1 MSELEIRERIKSVII
16 ESLGLEGMTT
26 DEIGDDM
33 PLFGEEGL
41 GLDSVDALE
50 LMVVLEKDFGVQ
62 MDTENVDP
70 EVFATVAS
78 LDAFLS
84 ETADRNRGSDSA

>member
-1 MSELEIRERIKSVII
+1 MSETEIRERIKTVII

-62 MDTENVDP
+62 IDSEEVDP

-78 LDAFLS
+78 LERFIR
-84 ETADRNRGSDSA
+84 ETEAA

>member
-1 MSELEIRERIKSVII
+1 MSDTEIRERIKTVII

-62 MDTENVDP
+62 IDSEEVDP
-70 EVFATVAS
+70 EVFATVSS
-78 LDAFLS
+78 LERFIR
-84 ETADRNRGSDSA
+84 ETEAA

>member
-1 MSELEIRERIKSVII
+1 MSETEIRERIKTVII

-62 MDTENVDP
+62 IDSEEVDP
-70 EVFATVAS
+70 EVFATVTS
-78 LDAFLS
+78 LERFIR
-84 ETADRNRGSDSA
+84 ETEAA

>member
-1 MSELEIRERIKSVII
+1 MSEPSVANRIKTVII
-16 ESLGLEGMTT
+16 ESLGLEGMTI

-50 LMVVLEKDFGVQ
+50 LMVVMEKDFGVT
-62 MDTENVDP
+62 MDTEEMDP
-70 EVFATVAS
+70 EVFSTVSNLECFLAENATPA
-78 LDAFLS
+78 
-84 ETADRNRGSDSA
+84 NG

>member
-1 MSELEIRERIKSVII
+1 MSDTEIRERIKTVII

-62 MDTENVDP
+62 IDSEEVDP
-70 EVFATVAS
+70 EVFATVTS
-78 LDAFLS
+78 LERFIR
-84 ETADRNRGSDSA
+84 ETEAA